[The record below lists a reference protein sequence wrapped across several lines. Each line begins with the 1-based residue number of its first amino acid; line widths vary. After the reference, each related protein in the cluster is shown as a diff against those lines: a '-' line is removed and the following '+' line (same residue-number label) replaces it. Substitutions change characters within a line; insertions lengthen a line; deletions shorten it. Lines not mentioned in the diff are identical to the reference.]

1 MRAIHPE
8 AIIAEK
14 NNAAIEEILKAK
26 RDGLAENQF
35 TSDLKIVTGANGA
48 LMQQI
53 MQGIQQQQRTRS
65 PVGASQSKSNH
76 LLRNTFSQEVYDEFL
91 AYKKE
96 MKNQKHEKRII
107 RHHQQVAKEKLQ
119 EVAYKKASISPKFF
133 KKQNFSTKM
142 EILKEN
148 RREKDKLE
156 TILRKLKMKLKQI
169 DMFDYNFFAKLEGD
183 SKEQ

>member
-1 MRAIHPE
+1 MNYKAIAAKVWTNNEDFYRHKEEKLRRLQEKQKKEEPSRQQKHDHEHVHVLRAIHPE

-14 NNAAIEEILKAK
+14 NNAAIEDILKAK

-96 MKNQKHEKRII
+96 MKNQKQEKRVIL
-107 RHHQQVAKEKLQ
+107 HHQQKAKEKLM
-119 EVAYKKASISPKFF
+119 EVAFKKASISPQYF
-133 KKQNFSTKM
+133 KK
-142 EILKEN
+142 
-148 RREKDKLE
+148 
-156 TILRKLKMKLKQI
+156 
-169 DMFDYNFFAKLEGD
+169 
-183 SKEQ
+183 